1 VTEHWDFVIAR
12 MVPVVRPAQRS
23 TVDLGTVFPTLAVPL
38 TAVITEV
45 GAEGELCP
53 IEFEAVTVKV

>member
-23 TVDLGTVFPTLAVPL
+23 TVDFGTVFPTFADPL
-38 TAVITEV
+38 TAVIMEV
-45 GAEGELCP
+45 GVDGALCP